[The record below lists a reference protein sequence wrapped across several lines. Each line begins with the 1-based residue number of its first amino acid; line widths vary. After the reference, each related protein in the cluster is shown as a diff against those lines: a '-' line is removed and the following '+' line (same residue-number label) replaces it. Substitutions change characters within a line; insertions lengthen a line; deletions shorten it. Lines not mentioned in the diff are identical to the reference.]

1 MMRLEQY
8 PTWTTF
14 DKHSNAPGAGD
25 KIGFNDPT
33 PGRWYILLGSEE
45 FYSRIDITA
54 SFTDRYVWSYDGEAI
69 QLFNSEEVAGMSA
82 PKGEKLYFFIDLE
95 DTTTMDLIIN
105 TWGGEGDLALFA
117 EAEGIDWGDMFEE
130 GGGPVGRQSGE
141 TIQYQSDYDAAEES
155 IEIFFA
161 TGRIDITI
169 FANTDIE
176 DISII
181 ASWEEFDNPR
191 PGPGPDP
198 DPDPDPEEIMPC
210 DEYAKE
216 IFVEAD
222 LNADGDISKYEFDG
236 DEFEDLD
243 INKDGVLDINEATL
257 ELCSCENELQIV
269 FSWYEMDR
277 LSIEE
282 LSGIAWKNDF
292 DFFEIDRNN
301 DNFIDYMEMAD
312 HADICVS
319 TYDPLDRDGDGTP
332 DDKDDFPDDPTED
345 TDTDGDGVGDNSDII
360 ASVDNDIIWVSASM
374 LGLILVTV
382 LGYMVVRS
390 KREPEYAWEY
400 QKDGMTEA
408 MLGDAAP
415 PTDSINIPSMEVI
428 NIPPA
433 IDLGEPNVEVPEDMK
448 VADLF
453 D

>member
-1 MMRLEQY
+1 
-8 PTWTTF
+8 
-14 DKHSNAPGAGD
+14 
-25 KIGFNDPT
+25 
-33 PGRWYILLGSEE
+33 
-45 FYSRIDITA
+45 
-54 SFTDRYVWSYDGEAI
+54 
-69 QLFNSEEVAGMSA
+69 
-82 PKGEKLYFFIDLE
+82 
-95 DTTTMDLIIN
+95 
-105 TWGGEGDLALFA
+105 
-117 EAEGIDWGDMFEE
+117 
-130 GGGPVGRQSGE
+130 
-141 TIQYQSDYDAAEES
+141 
-155 IEIFFA
+155 
-161 TGRIDITI
+161 
-169 FANTDIE
+169 
-176 DISII
+176 
-181 ASWEEFDNPR
+181 
-191 PGPGPDP
+191 
-198 DPDPDPEEIMPC
+198 
-210 DEYAKE
+210 
-216 IFVEAD
+216 
-222 LNADGDISKYEFDG
+222 
-236 DEFEDLD
+236 
-243 INKDGVLDINEATL
+243 
-257 ELCSCENELQIV
+257 
-269 FSWYEMDR
+269 
-277 LSIEE
+277 
-282 LSGIAWKNDF
+282 
-292 DFFEIDRNN
+292 
-301 DNFIDYMEMAD
+301 MAD